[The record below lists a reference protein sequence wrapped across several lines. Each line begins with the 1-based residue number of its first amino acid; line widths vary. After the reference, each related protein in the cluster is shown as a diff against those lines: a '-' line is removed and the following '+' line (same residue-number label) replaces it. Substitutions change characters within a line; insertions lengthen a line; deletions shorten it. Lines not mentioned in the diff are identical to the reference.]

1 MSDVR
6 RMDEAGPQEVLDL
19 VAYAFQW
26 ELSEKNKERYRLL
39 AENSWNYGS
48 YDDQGKLASQIM
60 ATPFAIDFHGT
71 SYPMAGIGFVASYP
85 EYRSQGRIDRIMR
98 RILEDCYEQ
107 GIVLSYLAPFSFPFY
122 RRYGYEYVFERMVYD
137 VAAHEWADSPKVTGS
152 IQRLPWSEAKS
163 VIHDIYHAMPR
174 HKKGGL
180 LRADWWETIKFTY
193 RKPYTFAIYRDE
205 AGNNTGYLV
214 YTIQEGKF
222 IIEEWGYLN
231 IEAYHGLNR
240 LIVSHADSF
249 ARIIYQP
256 GYDNDI
262 RQAIAAKPIAH
273 YQVRPDMMARVVDV
287 HRFLAQY
294 PFTYQLN
301 GAFAIEIQ
309 EDKYAPWNNG
319 IYEISI
325 KDGQHSVEKVT
336 QTQQPIVKT
345 TVQRFVQLFMGYQTV
360 DTMVFLEQLVVNDA
374 AINCIKSN
382 LPIGKPI
389 LEDYF

>member
-6 RMDEAGPQEVLDL
+6 KMSEAGPQEVLDL

-48 YDDQGKLASQIM
+48 YDEQGKLASQIM
-60 ATPFAIDFHGT
+60 ATPFSVDFHGI

-85 EYRSQGRIDRIMR
+85 EYRSQGRIDRIMA
-98 RILEDCYEQ
+98 RILEDCNEQ
-107 GIVLSYLAPFSFPFY
+107 GIILSYLAPFSFPFY

-137 VAAHEWADSPKVTGS
+137 VPAHEWADSPKVTGT
-152 IQRLPWSEAKS
+152 IQRLPWAEAKD
-163 VIHDIYHAMPR
+163 VIHEIYHAMPR
-174 HKKGGL
+174 HKKGAL
-180 LRADWWETIKFTY
+180 QRADWWETIKFTY
-193 RKPYTFAIYRDE
+193 RKPYTFAIYRD
-205 AGNNTGYLV
+205 ATGQATGYLI

-240 LIVSHADSF
+240 LIVSHADSV

-256 GYDNDI
+256 GFDNDI
-262 RQAIAAKPIAH
+262 RQAIAAKPMAH
-273 YQVRPDMMARVVDV
+273 YQVRPDMMARVVNV
-287 HRFLAQY
+287 KGFLEDY
-294 PFTYQLN
+294 PFTYQQD
-301 GAFAIEIQ
+301 GAFAIAIQ

-319 IYEISI
+319 IYEVAI
-325 KDGQHSVEKVT
+325 KDGQHSVEKVAHT
-336 QTQQPIVKT
+336 QLPMLKATP
-345 TVQRFVQLFMGYQTV
+345 QRFVQLFMGYQTIE
-360 DTMVFLEQLVVNDA
+360 TMVFLEQLAADDA
-374 AINCIKSN
+374 AIASIKYN
-382 LPIGKPI
+382 LPTGKPI

>member
-1 MSDVR
+1 M
-6 RMDEAGPQEVLDL
+6 
-19 VAYAFQW
+19 
-26 ELSEKNKERYRLL
+26 
-39 AENSWNYGS
+39 
-48 YDDQGKLASQIM
+48 
-60 ATPFAIDFHGT
+60 
-71 SYPMAGIGFVASYP
+71 
-85 EYRSQGRIDRIMR
+85 
-98 RILEDCYEQ
+98 
-107 GIVLSYLAPFSFPFY
+107 
-122 RRYGYEYVFERMVYD
+122 
-137 VAAHEWADSPKVTGS
+137 
-152 IQRLPWSEAKS
+152 
-163 VIHDIYHAMPR
+163 
-174 HKKGGL
+174 

-240 LIVSHADSF
+240 LIVSHADSV

-287 HRFLAQY
+287 HRFLTQY

-301 GAFAIEIQ
+301 GAFAGEIQ

-325 KDGQHSVEKVT
+325 KDGQHSIEKVT
-336 QTQQPIVKT
+336 QTQQPIVKQPCSVLSSYLWDT
-345 TVQRFVQLFMGYQTV
+345 KQLIQWFSW
-360 DTMVFLEQLVVNDA
+360 N
-374 AINCIKSN
+374 N
-382 LPIGKPI
+382 
-389 LEDYF
+389 